1 MSKHYPGDD
10 SRDQQM
16 EAIAQQLPDDHRIL
30 DVAYSAL
37 IDLNKACMTGD
48 PQQRHDAVYRFEACI
63 WKMNG
68 KTFFGCNAGE
78 HEAAHVISEYCR
90 ADDGSIP
97 MWGQHG
103 DFIIESFSGMRA
115 RVKVEAGCMM
125 GYLSTSFHAV
135 DLNAPFVSETGYRSH
150 FVQFSDVK
158 PGETVDAHVSR
169 VFPLPDWL
177 KSLSPPPDRTPLTLP
192 DGFVRVEA
200 LLPASK
206 AFIARKWAVAAQ
218 ERITAI
224 MQREQEAERETMRA
238 ESERRKQL
246 AKERSKEYKERM
258 ITVQHYKEFYVGA
271 RCEIVSVHHPV
282 FAKNIGTI
290 VKIVTIYDSGCVEAH
305 EDKPIR
311 YRINRRGTQVV
322 DFDPTCVRT
331 FYNIDQ
337 LKLLEDNKTG
347 ES

>member
-1 MSKHYPGDD
+1 
-10 SRDQQM
+10 M

-169 VFPLPDWL
+169 VFQSLIDARKKPAFISADFRDRLASEPLPDWL

-200 LLPASK
+200 
-206 AFIARKWAVAAQ
+206 FITR
-218 ERITAI
+218 
-224 MQREQEAERETMRA
+224 
-238 ESERRKQL
+238 L
-246 AKERSKEYKERM
+246 
-258 ITVQHYKEFYVGA
+258 
-271 RCEIVSVHHPV
+271 
-282 FAKNIGTI
+282 
-290 VKIVTIYDSGCVEAH
+290 
-305 EDKPIR
+305 
-311 YRINRRGTQVV
+311 
-322 DFDPTCVRT
+322 
-331 FYNIDQ
+331 
-337 LKLLEDNKTG
+337 
-347 ES
+347 